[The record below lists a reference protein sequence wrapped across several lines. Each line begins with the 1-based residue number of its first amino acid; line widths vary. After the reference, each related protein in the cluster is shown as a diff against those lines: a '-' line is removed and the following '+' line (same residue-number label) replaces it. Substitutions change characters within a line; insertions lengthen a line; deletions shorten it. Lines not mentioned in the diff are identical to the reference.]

1 MVTQRCFKNHGGD
14 NLMSFPDLYIDFFM
28 AAPRGST
35 MYVRVM
41 SSLYTKKMLTIN
53 YVSVPTYVVSAL

>member
-1 MVTQRCFKNHGGD
+1 
-14 NLMSFPDLYIDFFM
+14 MSFPDLYIDFLM

-35 MYVRVM
+35 MYVGVM
-41 SSLYTKKMLTIN
+41 NSLYTKKMLTKN

>member
-1 MVTQRCFKNHGGD
+1 
-14 NLMSFPDLYIDFFM
+14 MSFPDLYIDFFM

-41 SSLYTKKMLTIN
+41 NSLYTKKNVNNN

>member
-1 MVTQRCFKNHGGD
+1 
-14 NLMSFPDLYIDFFM
+14 MSFPDIYIDFFM

-35 MYVRVM
+35 MYVRVVN
-41 SSLYTKKMLTIN
+41 SLYTKKMLTIN

>member
-1 MVTQRCFKNHGGD
+1 
-14 NLMSFPDLYIDFFM
+14 M

-41 SSLYTKKMLTIN
+41 NSLYTKKMLSIN
-53 YVSVPTYVVSAL
+53 YVSVPTYVVSTLCEAIWLKRLLKDLQVEVSDLTTIYG